1 MTAKKPTKLA
11 NRRRVFKDERAATV
25 RDDVR
30 IQRELNAERDRVARI
45 AHDAAAV
52 AASERTAAAA
62 KRVFKETLTHRLKRY
77 LGLV

>member
-1 MTAKKPTKLA
+1 MTKKQSKSHTQESRDMA
-11 NRRRVFKDERAATV
+11 SATV
-25 RDDVR
+25 RDKAR
-30 IQRELNAERDRVARI
+30 ISKELAAERDRIARI